1 MSDTKSAQDL
11 SLEEILTTVRRII
24 AEDEQPSA
32 PAGGRGA
39 SVAPPDDVL
48 ELTEALGE
56 DGSVRHLQPIG
67 FASEPAGAPATAS
80 PATDARVPTVDA
92 LPEASADAPAGS
104 TASSSTALLSEVAAL
119 AAATAF
125 ARLSEVPRPRREPPI
140 LAGRPLDEVVREL
153 LRPLLQTWLDENLP
167 QVVERPVEAEIARA
181 LARAKPD

>member
-67 FASEPAGAPATAS
+67 FASEPAGVPTAAS
-80 PATDARVPTVDA
+80 PATDARAPTVDA

-104 TASSSTALLSEVAAL
+104 TDFSSTALLSEVAAL

-125 ARLSEVPRPRREPPI
+125 ARLSEVPRPRHEPPI
-140 LAGRPLDEVVREL
+140 LGGRPLDEVVREL

-167 QVVERPVEAEIARA
+167 QIVERLVEAEIARA